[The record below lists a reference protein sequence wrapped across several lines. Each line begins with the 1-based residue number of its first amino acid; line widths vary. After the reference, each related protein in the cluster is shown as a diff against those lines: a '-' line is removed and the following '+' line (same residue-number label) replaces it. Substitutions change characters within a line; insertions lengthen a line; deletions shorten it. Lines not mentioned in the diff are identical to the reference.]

1 MVRTDDKLLAHK
13 FNLKSFICQSNVEKK
28 QREFFK
34 FALQMQNKHS
44 LFQAVGK
51 NVLSENHMHYGRDRI

>member
-51 NVLSENHMHYGRDRI
+51 KCPFRESYALWEG